1 MNNTEI
7 DAIINSME
15 NIESKNNVIYFLVY
29 DTKNNPRAGIK
40 YIYDSAL
47 TLKNNGYNVKLIT
60 EDKTY
65 TGVAEWLDEK
75 YLNMEILSLK
85 DDEIKIN
92 IEDVL
97 VIPEYYSNILPKL
110 ANIKSVKIM
119 LIQQTEYMFETLPI
133 GSRWSD
139 FGFDKCI
146 TTTES
151 SKNYI
156 KQYFP
161 EALIHVVP
169 PFIGEEFKKSEM
181 PIKPMIAIS
190 CRDRYI
196 DRKIISQFYLKFP
209 QLRWIA
215 FRDMNGMSY
224 SEFAEA
230 LSECMV
236 SVWVDDASTFGTFPI
251 ESMKCGV
258 PVIGKIPNTK
268 PDWLN
273 EENGI
278 WSYDSNEIVDALGA
292 YVLSWIE
299 GSEIAENF
307 NENMNISQTP
317 FNSEIFNTN
326 VCSVFN
332 SIMSSRVETFKKII
346 NKLKEEEK

>member
-1 MNNTEI
+1 MNKEI

-15 NIESKNNVIYFLVY
+15 NIESKKNVIYFLVY
-29 DTKNNPRAGIK
+29 DTKNNPRAAIK

-65 TGVAEWLDEK
+65 TGVSEWLDEK
-75 YLNMEILSLK
+75 YLDMEILSLK
-85 DDEIKIN
+85 DDEIRIN
-92 IEDVL
+92 IEDIL
-97 VIPEYYSNILPKL
+97 IIPEYYSNILPKL
-110 ANIKSVKIM
+110 ANIKAVKIM

-146 TTTES
+146 TTTEA

-161 EALIHVVP
+161 EALIHIVP
-169 PFIGEEFKKSEM
+169 PFIGEEFKKSEK

-196 DRKIISQFYLKFP
+196 DRKIISQFYLRYP

-215 FRDMNGMSY
+215 FRDMNSMTY

-236 SVWVDDASTFGTFPI
+236 SVWVDDVSTFGTFPL
-251 ESMKCGV
+251 ESMKCNV
-258 PVIGKIPNTK
+258 PVIGKIPNTN

-273 EENGI
+273 EGNGI
-278 WSYDSNEIVDALGA
+278 WTNDSNEIVDILGS
-292 YVLSWIE
+292 YVLAWIE
-299 GSEIAENF
+299 GSEISDTF
-307 NENMNISQTP
+307 YENMTATQLP
-317 FNSEIFNTN
+317 YNSEIFTSNAL
-326 VCSVFN
+326 SVYG
-332 SIMSSRVETFKKII
+332 SIMSSRIETFKKII
-346 NKLKEEEK
+346 NKIKEEEK